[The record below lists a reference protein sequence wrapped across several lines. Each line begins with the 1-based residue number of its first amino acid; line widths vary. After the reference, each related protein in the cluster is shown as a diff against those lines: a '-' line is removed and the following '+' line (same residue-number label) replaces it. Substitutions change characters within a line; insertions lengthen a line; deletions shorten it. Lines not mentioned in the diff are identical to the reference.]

1 MEKAIV
7 LAFSAFGAC
16 LGIGLA
22 ALGAALADGNAAS
35 KCWKVRHV
43 SLKWAA
49 SSLRTCLSLSA

>member
-22 ALGAALADGNAAS
+22 ALGGFDNVG
-35 KCWKVRHV
+35 RYG
-43 SLKWAA
+43 
-49 SSLRTCLSLSA
+49 TSA